1 MRLVAD
7 AETAGPNLSKNLT
20 IDAGVAMRRHG

>member
-7 AETAGPNLSKNLT
+7 AETAGLNLSKDLT
-20 IDAGVAMRRHG
+20 IGAGVVMRRRG

>member
-7 AETAGPNLSKNLT
+7 AETAGLNLSKDLT
-20 IDAGVAMRRHG
+20 IDGGVAMRRHG